1 MRKRLILGASAG
13 LAGFALLATSAQ
25 AHVSFHPNVLPAG
38 ANATL
43 DIRVPNEMD
52 NANTTKL
59 AVQVP
64 PGFIDI
70 ATQPIPGWSAQIKTR
85 KLATPVQT
93 DDGPV
98 SEEVSEIIWTG
109 SGADG
114 RIPPDSFQNFAIS
127 TQIPDQSGHVLTFK
141 VLQYYDNGQV
151 VRWIGPESSDT
162 PAPTIDVTDANG
174 VIQDVAGSEAGP
186 PAIDQLPSSSGSP
199 SSSDSASKGLG
210 IAALVVGAL
219 GLLAGGIAL
228 VRSGR
233 RPAG

>member
-13 LAGFALLATSAQ
+13 LAGFALLAASAQ

-70 ATQPIPGWSAQIKTR
+70 STEPIPGWSAQVQTR

-93 DDGPV
+93 DSGPV
-98 SEEVSEIIWTG
+98 TRGGQPDHLDWQRLRQDPAGRLPELPDLD
-109 SGADG
+109 AD
-114 RIPPDSFQNFAIS
+114 S
-127 TQIPDQSGHVLTFK
+127 
-141 VLQYYDNGQV
+141 
-151 VRWIGPESSDT
+151 
-162 PAPTIDVTDANG
+162 
-174 VIQDVAGSEAGP
+174 
-186 PAIDQLPSSSGSP
+186 
-199 SSSDSASKGLG
+199 
-210 IAALVVGAL
+210 
-219 GLLAGGIAL
+219 
-228 VRSGR
+228 RSGR
-233 RPAG
+233 ARAHLQGPAVPTTTGRSCAGSGRRARTLRPRRSTSPLRTA

>member
-13 LAGFALLATSAQ
+13 LAGFALLTACAQ

-52 NANTTKL
+52 NANTNKL
-59 AVQVP
+59 VVQVP
-64 PGFIDI
+64 PGFTDI
-70 ATQPIPGWSAQIKTR
+70 GTEPIPGWTAQEQTR

-98 SEEVSEIIWTG
+98 TEEVSQITWTG
-109 SGADG
+109 RGSGN
-114 RIPPDSFQNFAIS
+114 IPPGGFQNFPIS
-127 TQIPDQSGHVLTFK
+127 TQIPDQAGHVLTFK

-151 VRWIGPESSDT
+151 VRWIGSQSSDT
-162 PAPTIDVTDANG
+162 PAPWIDVTAPNG
-174 VIQDVAGSEAGP
+174 AIQDVAGAEAGP
-186 PAIDQLPSSSGSP
+186 PAIDQLPSSSSGSSS

-219 GLLAGGIAL
+219 GLVAGGAAL
-228 VRSGR
+228 IRTR
-233 RPAG
+233 RTTG

>member
-13 LAGFALLATSAQ
+13 LAGFALLAASAQ

-70 ATQPIPGWSAQIKTR
+70 STEPIPGWTAQVKTR

-93 DDGPV
+93 DSGPV
-98 SEEVSEIIWTG
+98 TEEVSQITWTG
-109 SGADG
+109 SGSG
-114 RIPPDSFQNFAIS
+114 KIPPGGFLNFPIS
-127 TQIPDQSGHVLTFK
+127 TQIPDQAGHVLTFK
-141 VLQYYDNGQV
+141 VLQTYDNGKV
-151 VRWIGPESSDT
+151 VRWIGSQSSDT
-162 PAPTIDVTDANG
+162 PAPWIDVTDPNG
-174 VIQDVAGSEAGP
+174 VIQDVAGAEAGP
-186 PAIDQLPSSSGSP
+186 PAIAQLPSSSSG
-199 SSSDSASKGLG
+199 SSSSSNSASKGLG

-219 GLLAGGIAL
+219 GLLAGGAAL
-228 VRSGR
+228 LRTRRSNS
-233 RPAG
+233 

>member
-1 MRKRLILGASAG
+1 MRKRLIFVGMSS
-13 LAGFALLATSAQ
+13 LAGFALLAASAQ

-52 NANTTKL
+52 NANTNKL

-70 ATQPIPGWSAQIKTR
+70 ATEPIPGWSAQVQTR

-93 DDGPV
+93 DSGPV
-98 SEEVSEIIWTG
+98 TEEVSQIAWTGTG
-109 SGADG
+109 SGK
-114 RIPPDSFQNFAIS
+114 IPPGGFQNFPIS

-141 VLQYYDNGQV
+141 VLQYYDNGKV

-162 PAPTIDVTDANG
+162 PAPTIDVTAANG

-186 PAIDQLPSSSGSP
+186 PAIDQLPSSSSGSS

-210 IAALVVGAL
+210 VVALVVGAL
-219 GLLAGGIAL
+219 GLLAGGAAL
-228 VRSGR
+228 IRTRRSSS
-233 RPAG
+233 